1 LTVSGISI
9 GVVERDTGLPK
20 DTLRMWERR
29 YGFPN
34 PVRDDKGERLYS
46 AEHVERL
53 RLLRRLVDH
62 GVRPSAIVMEP
73 LEALKVRIQALSVGP
88 APAGAGAGFL
98 AVDDA
103 MRIIKAHDAAGLRHL
118 FSRELMRLGLQ
129 RFVLDVITPLNENV
143 GNAWMNG
150 SIAIFEEHLYAEQ
163 IQHTLRQAIAAVA
176 HSENEPRILLTTL
189 PGEQHQLGLLMA
201 EACLA
206 VEGVQCISLGT
217 QTPVPDIA
225 LAARAHHA
233 NLVALSCSLAMPVRD
248 ARAAV
253 TGLRGQLD
261 SRIALW
267 VGGGQSLKV
276 CDGMPDV
283 TAIPALQD
291 IPGALLTWRKATMP
305 FTELR
310 RSRPSALSGTQS

>member
-1 LTVSGISI
+1 LTASGISI

-46 AEHVERL
+46 TELVERL
-53 RLLRRLVDH
+53 RLLRRLVDR
-62 GVRPSAIVMEP
+62 GVRPGAIVTEP
-73 LEALKVRIQALSVGP
+73 LEALKVRIQALSGGA
-88 APAGAGAGFL
+88 APAEPGFV

-103 MRIIKAHDAAGLRHL
+103 MGIIKAHDAAGLHQL

-129 RFVLDVITPLNENV
+129 RFVLEVVAPLNEAV

-225 LAARAHHA
+225 LAARAHRA
-233 NLVALSCSLAMPVRD
+233 DMVALSCSVAMPVKD

-267 VGGGQSLKV
+267 IGGGLSQKV
-276 CDGMPDV
+276 CDDVPAV
-283 TAIPALQD
+283 TAIPSLQD
-291 IPGALLTWRKATMP
+291 IPAALLVWR
-305 FTELR
+305 
-310 RSRPSALSGTQS
+310 QSHDAVH

>member
-1 LTVSGISI
+1 MTALGISI

-53 RLLRRLVDH
+53 RLLRRLVDR
-62 GVRPSAIVMEP
+62 GVRPGAIVTEP
-73 LEALKVRIQALSVGP
+73 LDALKARIQELSGSAVPTEPGV
-88 APAGAGAGFL
+88 L

-129 RFVLDVITPLNENV
+129 RFVRDVVTPLNENV
-143 GNAWMNG
+143 GNAWTNG

-163 IQHTLRQAIAAVA
+163 IQHTLRQAITAVA
-176 HSENEPRILLTTL
+176 HSENEPRVLLTTL

-201 EACLA
+201 EACLT

-233 NLVALSCSLAMPVRD
+233 NLVALSCSLAMPAKD

-267 VGGGQSLKV
+267 VGGGLSQKV

-283 TAIPALQD
+283 TAISSLQD
-291 IPGALLTWRKATMP
+291 IPGALLTWR
-305 FTELR
+305 
-310 RSRPSALSGTQS
+310 QSHDAVH

>member
-1 LTVSGISI
+1 LTASGISI

-62 GVRPSAIVMEP
+62 GVRPGAIVTES
-73 LEALKVRIQALSVGP
+73 LEALKARIQALSGGS
-88 APAGAGAGFL
+88 APAEAGFL

-129 RFVLDVITPLNENV
+129 RFVLDVVTPLNENV
-143 GNAWMNG
+143 GNAWMTG
-150 SIAIFEEHLYAEQ
+150 DIAIFEEHLYAEQ
-163 IQHTLRQAIAAVA
+163 IQHTLRQAITAVA

-217 QTPVPDIA
+217 QTPVLDIA

-233 NLVALSCSLAMPVRD
+233 DLVALSCSLAMPVKD

-267 VGGGQSLKV
+267 VGGGLSQKV
-276 CDGMPDV
+276 CDGTQDV
-283 TAIPALQD
+283 TAIPSLQD
-291 IPGALLTWRKATMP
+291 IPAALLRWR
-305 FTELR
+305 
-310 RSRPSALSGTQS
+310 QSHDAIH

>member
-1 LTVSGISI
+1 LTASGISI

-46 AEHVERL
+46 AEHVDRL

-62 GVRPSAIVMEP
+62 GVRPGAIVTEP
-73 LEALKVRIQALSVGP
+73 LEALKARIQALSG
-88 APAGAGAGFL
+88 GATAADPGVL

-129 RFVLDVITPLNENV
+129 RFVLDVVTPLNEAV

-150 SIAIFEEHLYAEQ
+150 NIAIFEEHLYAEQ
-163 IQHTLRQAIAAVA
+163 IQHTLRQAITAVA

-233 NLVALSCSLAMPVRD
+233 DMVALSCSIAMPVKD

-267 VGGGQSLKV
+267 VGGGLSQKV
-276 CDGMPDV
+276 CDGTPNV
-283 TAIPALQD
+283 TAIPSLQD
-291 IPGALLTWRKATMP
+291 IPAALLTWR
-305 FTELR
+305 
-310 RSRPSALSGTQS
+310 QSHDAVH